1 MSQLIEIE
9 LIEVGERLRAIDN
22 DYVAVLASSM
32 KERGRVL
39 QPIAVTSFRAKKSL
53 RPSYKLLAGAHRL
66 AAAKL
71 AGFTVIPAEV
81 DPETDPRE
89 ARLVEIDENLFRH
102 DLNPLDRAVF
112 LAERKRI
119 YEELYPDTRAGVAG
133 GKAARKLTTDTM
145 SAVPGKASFAEDA
158 AIRTGLDPRTIRR
171 AVSIATGLSPDI
183 RKRLV
188 GTGLANN
195 QKELLLLS
203 KQEPAQQERIADL
216 ILSAD
221 APAKSVKAAIEKVS
235 GKLPQVEDKQE
246 AQARSLINSWLHA
259 GVPARRAFV
268 VELSEGDRLLL
279 RELLELAE
287 TRVGE
292 AA

>member
-9 LIEVGERLRAIDN
+9 LIEVGDRLRAIDD

-39 QPIAVTSFRAKKSL
+39 QPIAVTSFFTEKAL
-53 RPSYKLLAGAHRL
+53 RPSYRLLAGAHRL
-66 AAAKL
+66 AAAKQ
-71 AGFTVIPAEV
+71 AGFSVIPAEV
-81 DPETDPRE
+81 DPDTNPLE

-102 DLNPLDRAVF
+102 DLNPLDRAIF

-133 GKAARKLTTDTM
+133 GKAGRKSTTDTM

-171 AVSIATGLSPDI
+171 AVSIATGLSAKV

-188 GTGLANN
+188 GTAYASN
-195 QKELLLLS
+195 QKELLLLA
-203 KQEPAQQERIADL
+203 KQEPERQEQIVDL
-216 ILSAD
+216 ILNEAD
-221 APAKSVKAAIEKVS
+221 SVKSVKAAIERAGGKPRAVPDANHAQVKKLMDAWRHS
-235 GKLPQVEDKQE
+235 GLT
-246 AQARSLINSWLHA
+246 
-259 GVPARRAFV
+259 ARRTFV
-268 VELSEGDRLLL
+268 RELSAGDRVLLQD
-279 RELLELAE
+279 LLDMATPDTE
-287 TRVGE
+287 E